1 LKYSEVP
8 NDLIVRA
15 QPEIVPRQAQTLIVF
30 WGCLYHDLRRGQAL
44 LQTSNSTLSNNHG
57 VVMLHQTNEHYRG
70 LNYPWGRQQAPEP
83 LKPFPV
89 AEGVWW
95 VRMPMPMALDHINL
109 WLLEDGDGW
118 TVVDTG
124 LASED
129 SRAIWE
135 GLFEDFMGGKPVLR
149 VICTHMHPDHIGLAG
164 WLCEQFDCPLWMTRE
179 EYVMCQ
185 LMASYTGHDAP
196 KAGVDFYRGAGF
208 DNDQLDQYRRRFGT
222 FGAMM
227 APMPHCF
234 RRMVDRET
242 ITIGDRYWQVI
253 VGSGHSPEHAC
264 LYCPALKILIAG
276 DQVLPRITPNVSVF
290 PTEPEGNP
298 LAEWMDSNA
307 RLLHILPNDL
317 LVLPA
322 HQNPF
327 HGLHIRINQ
336 IIDSHRQGLQS
347 VYDYLEEPKRAV
359 DCFPSLFRRKISDKL
374 IGLATGETLANLNLL
389 LQRGNIS
396 KTTDEAGVH
405 WYTQNPDA
413 RYIDNDEKIPL
424 AT

>member
-1 LKYSEVP
+1 M
-8 NDLIVRA
+8 
-15 QPEIVPRQAQTLIVF
+15 
-30 WGCLYHDLRRGQAL
+30 
-44 LQTSNSTLSNNHG
+44 LQ
-57 VVMLHQTNEHYRG
+57 QTNEHYRG
-70 LNYPWGRQQAPEP
+70 LDYPWGRQQAPEP

-95 VRMPMPMALDHINL
+95 IRMPMPMALDHINL

-135 GLFEDFMGGKPVLR
+135 GLLQDFMGGKPIVR

-164 WLCEQFDCPLWMTRE
+164 WLCEKFDCPLWMTRE

-185 LMASYTGHDAP
+185 LMASYTGQDAP

-208 DNDQLDQYRRRFGT
+208 DDNQLDQYRRRFGT

-307 RLLHILPNDL
+307 RLLSILPNDL

-347 VYDYLEEPKRAV
+347 VYDYVSEPKRAV
-359 DCFPSLFRRKISDKL
+359 DCFPSLFTREISDKL

-389 LQRGNIS
+389 LQRGNIR
-396 KTTDEAGVH
+396 KNTDEAGVH

-413 RYIDNDEKIPL
+413 RYIDNDENIPI

>member
-1 LKYSEVP
+1 MQGP
-8 NDLIVRA
+8 D
-15 QPEIVPRQAQTLIVF
+15 EIVPRQAQTLTAF
-30 WGCLYHDLRRGQAL
+30 WEYLCHDLKRGQAL
-44 LQTSNSTLSNNHG
+44 LQAANSPLTNNHG
-57 VVMLHQTNEHYRG
+57 VVMLQQLDEHYRG

-129 SRAIWE
+129 SRTIWE
-135 GLFEDFMGGKPVLR
+135 GLFGDFMGGKPILR

-185 LMASYTGHDAP
+185 LMASYTGRDAP
-196 KAGVDFYRGAGF
+196 KAGVDFYRGAGY
-208 DNDQLDQYRRRFGT
+208 DDHQLDQYRQRFGT

-307 RLLHILPNDL
+307 RLLNILPNDL

-347 VYDYLEEPKRAV
+347 VYDYLSEPKRAV
-359 DCFPSLFRRKISDKL
+359 DCFPSLFTREISDKL

-396 KTTDEAGVH
+396 KNTDEAGVH

-413 RYIDNDEKIPL
+413 RYIDNNEHIPL

>member
-1 LKYSEVP
+1 M
-8 NDLIVRA
+8 
-15 QPEIVPRQAQTLIVF
+15 
-30 WGCLYHDLRRGQAL
+30 
-44 LQTSNSTLSNNHG
+44 LQRTD
-57 VVMLHQTNEHYRG
+57 EHYRG
-70 LNYPWGRQQAPEP
+70 LTYPWGRQQAPEP
-83 LKPFPV
+83 LKPFAV

-135 GLFEDFMGGKPVLR
+135 GLLKDFMGGKPIIR

-164 WLCEQFDCPLWMTRE
+164 WLCEKFDCPLWMTRE

-185 LMASYTGHDAP
+185 LMASYTGRDAP

-208 DNDQLDQYRRRFGT
+208 DEKQLDQYRRRFGT

-276 DQVLPRITPNVSVF
+276 DQILPRITPNVSVF

-307 RLLHILPNDL
+307 RLLNILPNDL

-327 HGLHIRINQ
+327 HGLHIRLNQ

-347 VYDYLEEPKRAV
+347 VYDYLSESKRAV
-359 DCFPSLFRRKISDKL
+359 DCFPSLFTREISDKL

-396 KTTDEAGVH
+396 RSTDEAGVH

-413 RYIDNDEKIPL
+413 RYTDNDENIPL

>member
-1 LKYSEVP
+1 MKYSELAIGLDVQGP
-8 NDLIVRA
+8 D
-15 QPEIVPRQAQTLIVF
+15 EIVPRQAQTLTAF
-30 WGCLYHDLRRGQAL
+30 WEYLCHDLKRGQAL
-44 LQTSNSTLSNNHG
+44 LQAANSPLTNNHG
-57 VVMLHQTNEHYRG
+57 VVMLQQLDEHYRG

-118 TVVDTG
+118 TVVDKG
-124 LASED
+124 LAYED
-129 SRAIWE
+129 SRTIWE
-135 GLFEDFMGGKPVLR
+135 GLFGDFMGGKPILR

-185 LMASYTGHDAP
+185 LMASYTGRDAP
-196 KAGVDFYRGAGF
+196 KAGVDFYRGAGY
-208 DNDQLDQYRRRFGT
+208 DDHQLDQYRQRFGT

-307 RLLHILPNDL
+307 RLLNILPNDL

-347 VYDYLEEPKRAV
+347 VYDYLSEPKRAV
-359 DCFPSLFRRKISDKL
+359 DCFPSLFTREISDKL

-396 KTTDEAGVH
+396 KNTDEAGVH

-413 RYIDNDEKIPL
+413 RYIDNDENIPL

>member
-1 LKYSEVP
+1 
-8 NDLIVRA
+8 
-15 QPEIVPRQAQTLIVF
+15 
-30 WGCLYHDLRRGQAL
+30 
-44 LQTSNSTLSNNHG
+44 
-57 VVMLHQTNEHYRG
+57 
-70 LNYPWGRQQAPEP
+70 
-83 LKPFPV
+83 
-89 AEGVWW
+89 
-95 VRMPMPMALDHINL
+95 
-109 WLLEDGDGW
+109 
-118 TVVDTG
+118 
-124 LASED
+124 
-129 SRAIWE
+129 
-135 GLFEDFMGGKPVLR
+135 
-149 VICTHMHPDHIGLAG
+149 
-164 WLCEQFDCPLWMTRE
+164 
-179 EYVMCQ
+179 
-185 LMASYTGHDAP
+185 MASYTGQDAP

-208 DNDQLDQYRRRFGT
+208 DDNQLDQYRRRFGT

-307 RLLHILPNDL
+307 RLLSILPNDL

-347 VYDYLEEPKRAV
+347 VYDYVSEPKRAV
-359 DCFPSLFRRKISDKL
+359 DCFPSLFTREITDKL

-389 LQRGNIS
+389 LQRGNIH
-396 KTTDEAGVH
+396 KKTDEAGVH

-413 RYIDNDEKIPL
+413 RYIDNDENVPI

>member
-1 LKYSEVP
+1 MGITG
-8 NDLIVRA
+8 IVDKHC
-15 QPEIVPRQAQTLIVF
+15 PRPHTLH
-30 WGCLYHDLRRGQAL
+30 LPRD
-44 LQTSNSTLSNNHG
+44 TDP
-57 VVMLHQTNEHYRG
+57 VMLEQTDEHYRG
-70 LNYPWGRQQAPEP
+70 LSYPWGRQQAPAPREP
-83 LKPFPV
+83 FEV
-89 AEGVWW
+89 AKGVWW
-95 VRMPMPMALDHINL
+95 VRLPMPMALDHINI

-124 LASED
+124 LASDD

-135 GLFEDFMGGKPVLR
+135 DLLGGFMAGRPVKR

-164 WLCEQFDCPLWMTRE
+164 WLCDRFDCSLWMTRE

-185 LMASYTGHDAP
+185 LMASYTGREAP
-196 KAGVDFYRGAGF
+196 REGVEFYRGAGF
-208 DNDQLDQYRRRFGT
+208 DDGQLEQYRRRFGT
-222 FGAMM
+222 FGAMID
-227 APMPHCF
+227 PMPHRF

-242 ITIGDRYWQVI
+242 LTIGDRYWQVI

-264 LYCPALKILIAG
+264 LYCPALKLLIAG

-298 LAEWMDSNA
+298 LSEWMASNA
-307 RLLHILPNDL
+307 RMLSILPADL

-336 IIDSHRQGLQS
+336 IIDSHRRGLQS
-347 VYDYLEEPKRAV
+347 VYEYLTEPKRAV
-359 DCFPSLFRRKISDKL
+359 DCFPSLFSRTISDKL

-389 LQRGNIS
+389 MHRGNIS
-396 KTTDEAGVH
+396 RHTDETGVH
-405 WYTQNPDA
+405 WYSQNPDA
-413 RYIDNDEKIPL
+413 RYAENDESIPVP
-424 AT
+424 T

>member
-1 LKYSEVP
+1 LKDA
-8 NDLIVRA
+8 N
-15 QPEIVPRQAQTLIVF
+15 
-30 WGCLYHDLRRGQAL
+30 
-44 LQTSNSTLSNNHG
+44 SNLSNNHG
-57 VVMLHQTNEHYRG
+57 IFMLQRTDEHYRG
-70 LNYPWGRQQAPEP
+70 LDYPWGRQQAPEP
-83 LKPFPV
+83 LKPFAV

-135 GLFEDFMGGKPVLR
+135 GLLKDFMGGKPIIR

-164 WLCEQFDCPLWMTRE
+164 WLCEKFDCPLWMTRE

-208 DNDQLDQYRRRFGT
+208 DEKQLDQYRRRFGT

-227 APMPHCF
+227 APMPHSF

-276 DQVLPRITPNVSVF
+276 DQILPRITPNVSVF

-307 RLLHILPNDL
+307 RLLNILPNDL
-317 LVLPA
+317 LVLPS

-327 HGLHIRINQ
+327 HGLHIRLNQ

-347 VYDYLEEPKRAV
+347 VYDYLSESKRAV
-359 DCFPSLFRRKISDKL
+359 DCFPSLFTREISDKL

-389 LQRGNIS
+389 LHRGNIS
-396 KTTDEAGVH
+396 KSTDEAGVH

-413 RYIDNDEKIPL
+413 RYTDNDENIPL

>member
-1 LKYSEVP
+1 MKYSELAI
-8 NDLIVRA
+8 DLDV
-15 QPEIVPRQAQTLIVF
+15 QGPDEIVPRQAQTLTAF
-30 WGCLYHDLRRGQAL
+30 WEYLCHDLKRGQAL
-44 LQTSNSTLSNNHG
+44 LQAANSPLTNNHG
-57 VVMLHQTNEHYRG
+57 VVMLQQLDEHYRG

-129 SRAIWE
+129 SRTIWE
-135 GLFEDFMGGKPVLR
+135 GLFGDFMGGKPILR

-185 LMASYTGHDAP
+185 LMASYTGRDAP
-196 KAGVDFYRGAGF
+196 KAGVDFYRGAGY
-208 DNDQLDQYRRRFGT
+208 DDHQLDQYRQRFGT

-307 RLLHILPNDL
+307 RLLNILPNDL

-347 VYDYLEEPKRAV
+347 VYDYLSEPKRAV
-359 DCFPSLFRRKISDKL
+359 DCFPSLFTREISDKL

-396 KTTDEAGVH
+396 KNTDEAGVH

-413 RYIDNDEKIPL
+413 RYIDNNEHIPL

>member
-1 LKYSEVP
+1 M
-8 NDLIVRA
+8 
-15 QPEIVPRQAQTLIVF
+15 
-30 WGCLYHDLRRGQAL
+30 
-44 LQTSNSTLSNNHG
+44 LQQLD
-57 VVMLHQTNEHYRG
+57 EHYRG

-129 SRAIWE
+129 SRTIWE
-135 GLFEDFMGGKPVLR
+135 GLFGDFMGGKPILR

-185 LMASYTGHDAP
+185 LMASYTGRDAP
-196 KAGVDFYRGAGF
+196 KAGVDFYRGAGY
-208 DNDQLDQYRRRFGT
+208 DDHQLNRYRRRFGT
-222 FGAMM
+222 FGAMI

-307 RLLHILPNDL
+307 RLLNILPNDL

-336 IIDSHRQGLQS
+336 IIDSHRQGLQA
-347 VYDYLEEPKRAV
+347 VYDYLLEPKRAV
-359 DCFPSLFRRKISDKL
+359 DCFPSLFTREISDKL

-396 KTTDEAGVH
+396 KNTDEAGVH

-413 RYIDNDEKIPL
+413 RYIDNDENIPL